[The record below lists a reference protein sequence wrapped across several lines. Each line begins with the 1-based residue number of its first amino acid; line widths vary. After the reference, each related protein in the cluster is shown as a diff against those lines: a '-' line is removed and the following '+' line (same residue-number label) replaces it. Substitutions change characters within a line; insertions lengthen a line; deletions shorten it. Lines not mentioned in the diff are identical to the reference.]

1 MAFAATLRKYATKIF
16 SSIIQTVR
24 SSSALTDETTK
35 IKPPEI
41 IPNAYQWKKK
51 SVSYRAKHSFAY
63 PHNVFP
69 DRYDQ
74 DQILGLHKNALVYFR
89 FVYLHRIHGL
99 YDDETLKQ
107 LIHAYSRLHM
117 AKKGGYLVISLGVKL
132 GLISDPSLYIYVAH
146 RLAFDKEFQEASWFY
161 TKIINKNIAEPH
173 MGLYSEI
180 VTGLIGIKEIKKA
193 LLLIDEMT
201 SNHVFADLSIFT
213 PVFTGFY
220 ILKDAAVV
228 HYGPVLFAHKGY
240 KDDWKS
246 STRRRCDDVTTND
259 TSMPC
264 VPPKSIDDDVVASQ
278 LQVSIKNSFN

>member
-1 MAFAATLRKYATKIF
+1 MAFATTLRKYVTKIF
-16 SSIIQTVR
+16 SSIIQIVR

-41 IPNAYQWKKK
+41 IPNAYQWKTK

-74 DQILGLHKNALVYFR
+74 DRKLGLHKNALVYFR

-99 YDDETLKQ
+99 YDDETLKR

-117 AKKGGYLVISLGVKL
+117 AKKEGYLVISLGVKL
-132 GLISDPSLYIYVAH
+132 GLISDPLAR

-180 VTGLIGIKEIKKA
+180 VNWLI
-193 LLLIDEMT
+193 
-201 SNHVFADLSIFT
+201 
-213 PVFTGFY
+213 
-220 ILKDAAVV
+220 
-228 HYGPVLFAHKGY
+228 
-240 KDDWKS
+240 
-246 STRRRCDDVTTND
+246 
-259 TSMPC
+259 
-264 VPPKSIDDDVVASQ
+264 
-278 LQVSIKNSFN
+278 